1 MGLISGVIGIV
12 LLIGVLYVVM
22 SFLYV
27 KASPD
32 EALVISGRGD
42 KRFLIGRGGYRLPWF
57 EQVDKL
63 SLSVIRVDV
72 RTADYVPTNDFINL
86 KIDGNVLIKV
96 SSNTELLTSAAENFL
111 NKDQEYI
118 NAMVVD
124 TLEANMRE
132 IVGTMTLKDM
142 VQNRQTF
149 AERVLENAVPEM
161 RKIGLDIQSF
171 NVQHF
176 TDENGVINDLGV
188 DNVEQIKKDA
198 SIARSQA
205 QREIAIQE
213 AKDRE
218 TADVARTE
226 AERKMQKRQNE
237 LEIEKAKLD
246 EEAYKARAIAESALI
261 IEREQQR
268 KQEEFVRAEADR
280 LKTEKAIEIEENRIK
295 AEENLKA
302 DAENYKLKLKADAEL
317 YAMTQEA
324 EGIILKS
331 EAEAKAI
338 KEKNEAMNTYSDALL
353 VQDVLRAYVEVSEN
367 VVKPLES
374 VDSITMYG
382 DGASTKLVEESTRN
396 LDQVNKSLKQATG
409 FDIQQL
415 ATMLVTR
422 QTQGLPTNGN
432 TIDDSNTSV
441 AE

>member
-1 MGLISGVIGIV
+1 MGLIFGVIGIV

-22 SFLYV
+22 SLLYV

-32 EALVISGRGD
+32 EALVISGRGE

-96 SSNTELLTSAAENFL
+96 SSNADLLTSAAENFL

-422 QTQGLPTNGN
+422 QTQGLPTNGS
-432 TIDDSNTSV
+432 TTV
-441 AE
+441 E

>member
-1 MGLISGVIGIV
+1 MGLIFGVIGIV

-22 SFLYV
+22 SLLYV

-32 EALVISGRGD
+32 EALVISGRGE

-96 SSNTELLTSAAENFL
+96 SSNADLLTSAAENFL

-246 EEAYKARAIAESALI
+246 EESYKARAIAESALI

-317 YAMTQEA
+317 YTMTQEA

-422 QTQGLPTNGN
+422 QTQGLPTNG
-432 TIDDSNTSV
+432 TTTV
-441 AE
+441 E

>member
-1 MGLISGVIGIV
+1 MGLIFGVIGIV

-22 SFLYV
+22 SLLYV

-96 SSNTELLTSAAENFL
+96 SSNEELLALAAENFL

-422 QTQGLPTNGN
+422 QTQGLPTND
-432 TIDDSNTSV
+432 TTT

>member
-1 MGLISGVIGIV
+1 MGLIFGVIGIV

-22 SFLYV
+22 SLLYV

-32 EALVISGRGD
+32 EALVISGRGE

-96 SSNTELLTSAAENFL
+96 SSNADLLTSAAENFL

-338 KEKNEAMNTYSDALL
+338 KDKNEAMNTYSDALL

-422 QTQGLPTNGN
+422 QTQGLPTNGS
-432 TIDDSNTSV
+432 TTV
-441 AE
+441 E

>member
-1 MGLISGVIGIV
+1 MGLIFGVIGIV

-22 SFLYV
+22 SLLYV

-86 KIDGNVLIKV
+86 KIDGNVLIKI
-96 SSNTELLTSAAENFL
+96 SSNADLLSLAAENFL

-317 YAMTQEA
+317 YAMTKEA

-353 VQDVLRAYVEVSEN
+353 IQDVLRAYVEVSEN

-422 QTQGLPTNGN
+422 QTQGLQTND
-432 TIDDSNTSV
+432 TTTV
-441 AE
+441 E

>member
-1 MGLISGVIGIV
+1 MGLIFGVIGIV

-22 SFLYV
+22 SLLYV

-32 EALVISGRGD
+32 EALVISGRGE

-96 SSNTELLTSAAENFL
+96 SSNADLLTSAAENFL

-317 YAMTQEA
+317 YAMTKEA

-353 VQDVLRAYVEVSEN
+353 IQDVLRAYVEVSEN

-422 QTQGLPTNGN
+422 QTQGLPNNDT
-432 TIDDSNTSV
+432 TTV
-441 AE
+441 E

>member
-1 MGLISGVIGIV
+1 MGLIFGVIGIV

-22 SFLYV
+22 SLLYV

-32 EALVISGRGD
+32 EALVISGRGE

-96 SSNTELLTSAAENFL
+96 SSNADLLTSAAENFL

-422 QTQGLPTNGN
+422 QTQGLPTND
-432 TIDDSNTSV
+432 TTTV
-441 AE
+441 E

>member
-1 MGLISGVIGIV
+1 MGLIFGVIGIV

-22 SFLYV
+22 SLLYV

-96 SSNTELLTSAAENFL
+96 SSNAELLTSAAENFL

-422 QTQGLPTNGN
+422 QTQGLPNNGN
-432 TIDDSNTSV
+432 TTV
-441 AE
+441 E

>member
-1 MGLISGVIGIV
+1 MGLIFGVIGIV

-96 SSNTELLTSAAENFL
+96 SSNTDLLTSAAENFL

-422 QTQGLPTNGN
+422 QTQGLQTND
-432 TIDDSNTSV
+432 TTTV
-441 AE
+441 E